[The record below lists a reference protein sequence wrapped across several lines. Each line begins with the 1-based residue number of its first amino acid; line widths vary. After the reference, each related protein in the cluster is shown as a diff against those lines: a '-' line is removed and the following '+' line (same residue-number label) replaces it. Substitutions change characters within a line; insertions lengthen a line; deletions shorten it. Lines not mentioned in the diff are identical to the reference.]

1 MPSASRSKEE
11 AFKKVPEKVRGAIWS
26 KLTEGREMKVRS
38 VSNMGPSDY
47 NPKEVGSKAVPSAA
61 FKSESI
67 RSFFDNIYFDTNQDR
82 LAMEREE
89 NKYKG
94 EGVGPGKYNIT
105 EEHNKFYKF
114 QFFGS
119 TEERKLL

>member
-1 MPSASRSKEE
+1 M
-11 AFKKVPEKVRGAIWS
+11 
-26 KLTEGREMKVRS
+26 
-38 VSNMGPSDY
+38 SNMGPSDY
-47 NPKEVGSKAVPSAA
+47 NPKEVSSKAVPSAA

-89 NKYKG
+89 KKYKG

-105 EEHNKFYKF
+105 DENNKFYKF

-119 TEERKLL
+119 TE